1 MPADRTRTGNIMLDT
16 IPCTLM
22 RGGTSKG
29 PYFHGKDLPADPVE
43 RDRVLL
49 AVMGSPH
56 IRQVDGIGG
65 GDSLTSKVV
74 IVDPSIR
81 PGIDIEYLFAQVSV
95 DNATV
100 DMTPNCG
107 NMLAGVGPFAI
118 ENGLVA
124 AGDPV
129 TTLRILN
136 RNTGKVVEAVIQTP
150 GGKVTYEGNA
160 TIDGVPGT
168 GAPILLNFLDAAGA
182 KTGKLFP
189 TGERVNVVD
198 GIAVSCID
206 FSSPLVFVPACALG
220 KTGYETKRELDAD
233 SALKERLESIRRQ
246 VALMAGFGDV
256 SGKVLPKI
264 ALVAPPGDAVIAS
277 RYFTPWTCHSA
288 YAVTGALC
296 LAAAASLPGTVVA
309 SVARLDPEDPERVRI
324 EHPAG
329 GLEIRIGAASDS
341 TPDHPRFAIAGLVRT
356 ARPLFVGRVHIPP
369 SFALPKAA

>member
-1 MPADRTRTGNIMLDT
+1 MLNT

-29 PYFHGKDLPADPVE
+29 PYFHGKDLPIDPAE

-65 GDSLTSKVV
+65 GDTLTSKVV
-74 IVDPSIR
+74 IVDPSSR
-81 PGIDIEYLFAQVSV
+81 PGIDVEYLFAQVSV

-100 DMTPNCG
+100 DTTPNCG

-118 ENGLVA
+118 ENGLVRA
-124 AGDPV
+124 RDPV

-150 GGKVTYEGNA
+150 GGRVTYEGA
-160 TIDGVPGT
+160 AKIDGVPGS

-182 KTGKLFP
+182 KTGHLFP
-189 TGERVNVVD
+189 TGRRTDVVD
-198 GIAVSCID
+198 GVEVSCVD
-206 FSSPLVFVPACALG
+206 FSSPLVFVPAEALG
-220 KTGYETKRELDAD
+220 KTGYEFKKDLDAD
-233 SALKERLESIRRQ
+233 ETLKTRLESIRRQ
-246 VALMAGFGDV
+246 VARLAGFGDV
-256 SGKVLPKI
+256 RDKVLPKI
-264 ALVAPPGDAVIAS
+264 ALVAPPHGGGVIAS

-296 LAAAASLPGTVVA
+296 LAAAASLSGTVVA
-309 SVARLDPEDPERVRI
+309 PLARLNPDDPELIRI

-329 GLEIRIGAASDS
+329 TLDICLRADADS
-341 TPDHPRFAIAGLVRT
+341 ISENTIFSKAGLIRT
-356 ARPLFVGRVHIPP
+356 ARPLFIGEVHVPP
-369 SFALPKAA
+369 SLRLPRAA

>member
-1 MPADRTRTGNIMLDT
+1 MLNN

-29 PYFHGKDLPADPVE
+29 PYFHGKDLPADPAE

-65 GDSLTSKVV
+65 GDTLTSKVV
-74 IVDPSIR
+74 IVDPSSR

-100 DMTPNCG
+100 DTTPNCG

-118 ENGLVA
+118 ENGLVPA
-124 AGDPV
+124 TDPA

-150 GGKVTYEGNA
+150 GGKVIYDGDA
-160 TIDGVPGT
+160 RIDGVPGT

-182 KTGKLFP
+182 KTGRLFP
-189 TGERVNVVD
+189 TGARVNVVD
-198 GIAVSCID
+198 GVPVSCID
-206 FSSPLVFVPACALG
+206 FSSPLVFVPADALG
-220 KTGYETKRELDAD
+220 KTGYETKKELDSD
-233 SALKERLESIRRQ
+233 SALGARLESIRRQ

-264 ALVAPPGDAVIAS
+264 ALVAPPRGDAAIAS

-309 SVARLDPEDPERVRI
+309 RVARLDPEDVERVGI

-329 GLEIRIGAASDS
+329 RLEIRIRPASDS
-341 TPDHPRFAIAGLVRT
+341 TPNQPRFAMAGLVRT
-356 ARPLFVGRVHIPP
+356 ARPLFIGRVHVPP
-369 SFALPKAA
+369 SCALPNAA

>member
-1 MPADRTRTGNIMLDT
+1 MLRT

-29 PYFHGKDLPADPVE
+29 PYFHGKDLPSDPAE

-74 IVDPSIR
+74 IVDPSTR

-95 DNATV
+95 DAATV
-100 DMTPNCG
+100 DTTPNCG

-118 ENGLVA
+118 ENGLVP
-124 AGDPV
+124 AGDPE

-136 RNTGKVVEAVIQTP
+136 RNTGKVVEAVVQTP
-150 GGKVTYEGNA
+150 GGRVTYDGDA
-160 TIDGVPGT
+160 RIDGVPGS

-189 TGERVNVVD
+189 TGERMNRVD
-198 GIAVSCID
+198 GIAVSCVD
-206 FSSPLVFVPACALG
+206 FSSPLVFVQAAALG
-220 KTGYETKRELDAD
+220 RTGYEPKHQLDAD
-233 SALKERLESIRRQ
+233 QALKARLEVIRRE

-256 SGKVLPKI
+256 TGKVLPKI
-264 ALVAPPGDAVIAS
+264 ALVAPPQAGGTIAS
-277 RYFTPWTCHSA
+277 RYFTPWSCHSA

-296 LAAAASLPGTVVA
+296 LAAAAKLPGTVVA
-309 SVARLDPEDPERVRI
+309 PLANPNSEDPALVRI

-329 GLEIRIGAASDS
+329 FLEIRIEPGAGS
-341 TPDHPRFAIAGLVRT
+341 TPMDPRFAMAGLVRT
-356 ARPLFVGRVHIPP
+356 ARPLFIGKVHVPP
-369 SFALPKAA
+369 AIRFAEVA